1 MDELIKFREEIDK
14 IDNELVVLFEKR
26 IEIAKRIAQY
36 KSNKNIPIYDEVREN
51 AVVRKSIE
59 KLKDKSLSQEL
70 ESFYMTIFEISKE
83 VQRKV
88 LDSAK

>member
-26 IEIAKRIAQY
+26 MGIAKRIAVY
-36 KSNKNIPIYDEVREN
+36 KSNKNIPICDEAREN
-51 AVVRKSIE
+51 AVVRKNIE
-59 KLKDKSLSQEL
+59 KLEDKSLSQEL
-70 ESFYMTIFEISKE
+70 ESFYKAIFEISKE

-88 LDSAK
+88 LENSK